1 VAAFPKVL
9 GTFCLLLALAFAG
22 LGIYGFVTDDPVGAS
37 IGSTG
42 DQPSELTAE
51 ELENALARAFL
62 IGSLGFALV
71 LATIGAGAVAAGQAA
86 VRSAQFR
93 AAPRNGLNIQ
103 PQPQPQPPQPPPPP
117 PQPPPSPPGPLPLPL
132 APPQWQP
139 PPGGAAEPPPVGQGQ
154 PPGEPQWK
162 PPKGLPLR

>member
-1 VAAFPKVL
+1 MAALAKVL
-9 GTFCLLLALAFAG
+9 GTLCLLLALAFAG
-22 LGIYGFVTDDPVGAS
+22 LGIYGFVTDDPVGSS

-42 DQPSELTAE
+42 DQSSELTAE
-51 ELENALARAFL
+51 ELDNALARAFL

-86 VRSAQFR
+86 LRAAQFR
-93 AAPRNGLNIQ
+93 SVPRNGPHI
-103 PQPQPQPPQPPPPP
+103 PPQPPEP
-117 PQPPPSPPGPLPLPL
+117 PPPSPPVPLPPPL
-132 APPQWQP
+132 ATPQWQPPPPQWQP
-139 PPGGAAEPPPVGQGQ
+139 PPGGAAEPPPVGQGE

>member
-1 VAAFPKVL
+1 MAALAKVL
-9 GTFCLLLALAFAG
+9 GTFCLLLALAFSG

-37 IGSTG
+37 IGSAG
-42 DQPSELTAE
+42 DEPSELTAE
-51 ELENALARAFL
+51 EFENALARAFL

-93 AAPRNGLNIQ
+93 AAPRNGLSIQ
-103 PQPQPQPPQPPPPP
+103 PQPPPPPQPQPQP
-117 PQPPPSPPGPLPLPL
+117 PPPSPPGPLPQPL

>member
-1 VAAFPKVL
+1 VAALAKVL

-51 ELENALARAFL
+51 ELDNALARAFL
-62 IGSLGFALV
+62 IGSLGSALV

-93 AAPRNGLNIQ
+93 SAPRNRPNIPPQQ
-103 PQPQPQPPQPPPPP
+103 PQQ
-117 PQPPPSPPGPLPLPL
+117 PPSPPGPPPQPL
-132 APPQWQP
+132 ATPQWQPPLPQWQP
-139 PPGGAAEPPPVGQGQ
+139 PPEDAAEPPPVGQGE

>member
-1 VAAFPKVL
+1 ML

-22 LGIYGFVTDDPVGAS
+22 LGIYGFITDDPVSAS

-42 DQPSELTAE
+42 DEPSELTAE
-51 ELENALARAFL
+51 EFENALARAFL

-93 AAPRNGLNIQ
+93 AAPRNGLYI
-103 PQPQPQPPQPPPPP
+103 QPQPPQ
-117 PQPPPSPPGPLPLPL
+117 PQPPPSPPGPLPQPL

-139 PPGGAAEPPPVGQGQ
+139 PHGGAAEPPPVGQGQ